1 MERNFLKTRNELQN
15 IFSSNICFGT
25 LLGINSEK
33 RNSSYIKKEKERIH
47 FCQKI
52 KKQADILIWKKIK
65 IFRSIQMEK
74 TRRKKIKFQK
84 VFIVFLLVFIIFAF
98 FNNLYRSQFQGKY
111 KILDQ
116 TILFEKSIPCSG
128 FLIFD
133 EEIFNLPE
141 ETVNNLEE
149 VSGRNNKGYKV
160 GTILIGDINKQLT
173 MQKKFWQE
181 EKEFIFNKLI
191 ESSIQNLQT
200 ENLIDEF
207 QRLNFNSNRFLPYRE
222 FVMENAQLKE
232 QYTKDNLEYYESE
245 ITEKIKKIDN
255 WAEDNVKILET
266 YQSGGEYQVIM
277 DTAGILIPYL
287 DGYEGIFNT
296 KNMLNYSYDDLKTF
310 YFDTSLNQF
319 RQGYKIVNN
328 LKYYMNLTVD
338 DVKLF
343 SENEIGKKIT
353 VEIEDLEVIGKI
365 ELIKKTKNGTFL
377 NISFQEDFDSL
388 GKQRWING
396 KIILEKKE
404 AFSLP
409 ESVLIH
415 KDNQTGV
422 MISNDASIAEFVPVE
437 VLGKKDSKIILF
449 AGKRG
454 IITIKGKDVPS
465 LSLYQRVLLN
475 PERVAEGEFL
485 D

>member
-1 MERNFLKTRNELQN
+1 
-15 IFSSNICFGT
+15 
-25 LLGINSEK
+25 
-33 RNSSYIKKEKERIH
+33 
-47 FCQKI
+47 
-52 KKQADILIWKKIK
+52 
-65 IFRSIQMEK
+65 MEK

-173 MQKKFWQE
+173 MQKKFWKE

-232 QYTKDNLEYYESE
+232 QYTKD
-245 ITEKIKKIDN
+245 T
-255 WAEDNVKILET
+255 
-266 YQSGGEYQVIM
+266 
-277 DTAGILIPYL
+277 
-287 DGYEGIFNT
+287 
-296 KNMLNYSYDDLKTF
+296 
-310 YFDTSLNQF
+310 
-319 RQGYKIVNN
+319 
-328 LKYYMNLTVD
+328 
-338 DVKLF
+338 
-343 SENEIGKKIT
+343 
-353 VEIEDLEVIGKI
+353 
-365 ELIKKTKNGTFL
+365 
-377 NISFQEDFDSL
+377 
-388 GKQRWING
+388 
-396 KIILEKKE
+396 
-404 AFSLP
+404 
-409 ESVLIH
+409 H
-415 KDNQTGV
+415 
-422 MISNDASIAEFVPVE
+422 
-437 VLGKKDSKIILF
+437 
-449 AGKRG
+449 
-454 IITIKGKDVPS
+454 
-465 LSLYQRVLLN
+465 
-475 PERVAEGEFL
+475 
-485 D
+485 